1 MEIENT
7 NMKNKHPYY
16 DSDRKKATQKFSI
29 NMIGWSFIALLLIML
44 LTQVAKAQDTIC
56 IMLTHDE
63 QITFDFY
70 TSKVLYREPLHDETA
85 YIRVEPNEVLCLHL
99 LDEKRRFRD
108 ITTTWDDG
116 DHLHDTF
123 PSKDDVY
130 FTAYGFGGIDVEVSP
145 AKKRKNK

>member
-1 MEIENT
+1 
-7 NMKNKHPYY
+7 
-16 DSDRKKATQKFSI
+16 
-29 NMIGWSFIALLLIML
+29 ML
-44 LTQVAKAQDTIC
+44 FAQVAKCQDTIC

-63 QITFDFY
+63 QITFNFQ
-70 TSKVLYREPLHDETA
+70 TSEVTHREPLHEETA
-85 YIRVEPNEVLCLHL
+85 YIRVEPGEVLCLHL

-116 DHLHDTF
+116 DHRHDTF

-145 AKKRKNK
+145 ARRRKNIKQTH